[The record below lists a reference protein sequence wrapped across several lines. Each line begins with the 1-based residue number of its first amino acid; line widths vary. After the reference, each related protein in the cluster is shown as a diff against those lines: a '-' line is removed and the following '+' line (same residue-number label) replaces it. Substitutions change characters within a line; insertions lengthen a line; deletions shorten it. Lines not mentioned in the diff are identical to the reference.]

1 MSFKKGQYGYD
12 LECLQKY
19 QTAVELVGG
28 ESRVLV
34 APDLQGRVM
43 TSTTSGKQGYSFGWV
58 NHELFDSGERSGQ
71 FNAYGG
77 EERFW
82 LGPESGQFSFYFEKG
97 KAMEIDNWTV
107 PPVIDVMPWEVKEVM
122 PEMVTVHQV
131 FKLKNYSGTEFQMEV
146 TRRVGI
152 ILSDEVVFSLNC
164 QPGPSIKSVAYE
176 SLSQLKNV
184 GSEAWTKTG
193 GLPSIWMLS
202 MYNPSPDVVIIVPF
216 KPEAD
221 GPILKAD
228 YFGEIPEDRIKV
240 KDNHVLL
247 KADGQYRS
255 KLGIPPARAKRFLG
269 SYDLVNQRLTIL
281 ETTINPYAT
290 DYVNSAWDEVQ
301 DEPFKGDL
309 INVYNDGPLANG
321 AQLGPFYELE
331 SSSEALQLE
340 AGQSHIH
347 IQRTYHFEGSE
358 QDLNSIAENVLGVS
372 LANLRDA
379 FD

>member
-58 NHELFDSGERSGQ
+58 NHELFAAEKRSDQ
-71 FNAYGG
+71 FNAFGG

-82 LGPESGQFSFYFEKG
+82 LGPEGGQFSFYFEKE
-97 KAMEIDNWTV
+97 KAMEIDNWKV
-107 PPVIDVMPWEVKEVM
+107 PSVIDVMPWEVKEVM
-122 PEMVTVHQV
+122 PEMVTVNQA
-131 FKLKNYSGTEFQMEV
+131 FKLKNYSGTEFRMEV

-152 ILSDEVVFSLNC
+152 ILSDEIVFSLNC
-164 QPGPSIKSVAYE
+164 QPGPSVKSVAYE
-176 SLSQLKNV
+176 SLNQLKNIGENV
-184 GSEAWTKTG
+184 WTKTG

-202 MYNPSPDVVIIVPF
+202 MYNPSPEVMIIVPF
-216 KPEAD
+216 NKEAE

-228 YFGEIPEDRIKV
+228 YFDEIPEDRIKI
-240 KDNHVLL
+240 KASHVLL

-255 KLGIPPARAKRFLG
+255 KLGIPPARAKRFLE
-269 SYDLVNQRLTIL
+269 SYDPANQRLTIL
-281 ETTINPYAT
+281 ETTINPYAS

-301 DEPFKGDL
+301 EEPFKGDL

-340 AGQSHIH
+340 PGQSHIH

-358 QDLNSIAENVLGVS
+358 QDLNAISEKVLGVS
-372 LANLRDA
+372 LLKLEDSFN
-379 FD
+379 